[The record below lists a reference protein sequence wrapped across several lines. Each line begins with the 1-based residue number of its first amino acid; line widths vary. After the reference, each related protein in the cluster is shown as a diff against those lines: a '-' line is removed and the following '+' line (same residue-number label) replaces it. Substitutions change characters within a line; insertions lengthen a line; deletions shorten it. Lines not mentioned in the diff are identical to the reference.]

1 MENYKDKMTEGIHV
15 IDNKYTQASLK
26 DVCDYLNQDNVDLIS
41 ARVVNYNGHY
51 PKMEGNSLEVEV
63 YIHDE
68 SKAEAYLARAFKD
81 AVNDCHAQG
90 IHDFNIELIKNSAD
104 GVVFSLT
111 IGGHSMRESRSL
123 DIGDI
128 PNIPD
133 TTEKDV
139 SSETKLNQAF
149 NDEFDKK
156 IKENA
161 EVLKSYNEYEA
172 LKALKAAYEQLPEQ
186 LTVAD
191 LSDVVHIFN
200 ICYSSP
206 VRDKECKEKLW
217 AEDKTFV
224 NATCDIIGAWK
235 HQLTGAEYDAAV
247 KKHPFLTKLFHGSRE
262 DAIYNSDWGRRNVN
276 MATVSK
282 YLESCTWSGDTG
294 MTESKKHHYTLKER
308 GGNAHGIEFEPNGK
322 GGTNAVAV
330 KQVYYSGLSGRPE
343 DGPHLHADNRKGEL
357 VWKKDPDGLSDDD
370 LALAKKTYAVLKKKG
385 KLDDVSDKFDTDIAP
400 DLVRTGADDAVKIT
414 PDDAK
419 DDSDRYTLEIE
430 SAHSSLRENSVVEYY
445 YDQGDELPRTASGDG
460 MFDAKHYNIAIDDAS
475 DCLALVYITETGG
488 QKETVRKLSD
498 TYKQMDVEA
507 PLELFVATE
516 DKAPKEWFG
525 DDMEP
530 VVNGWSPNATL
541 HPSEPMAEA
550 DSRVRRKFMHLKT
563 ENLSVDDIELSFED
577 GASMEDITETARQIG
592 FINDVA
598 SDSPDKSMNGGANN
612 YGPVMSRQS
621 DDFIAEI
628 YDGNNPLCGLDEDK
642 IFIRFTYDGNKV
654 PEDFLDNVIS
664 IVNAMSA

>member
-1 MENYKDKMTEGIHV
+1 MGLRSNMKEGHYSA
-15 IDNKYTQASLK
+15 DNKYTQASLK
-26 DVCDYLNQDNVDLIS
+26 DVCDYLNQDNADLIS

-90 IHDFNIELIKNSAD
+90 IHDFDIELIKNSAD

-111 IGGHSMRESRSL
+111 IGGSMTESRSL

-128 PNIPD
+128 PNN
-133 TTEKDV
+133 TEKTI

-262 DAIYNSDWGRRNVN
+262 DAIFNGDWGRRNVN
-276 MATVSK
+276 MTAVSK
-282 YLESCTWSGDTG
+282 YLESCTWSGD
-294 MTESKKHHYTLKER
+294 K
-308 GGNAHGIEFEPNGK
+308 
-322 GGTNAVAV
+322 
-330 KQVYYSGLSGRPE
+330 
-343 DGPHLHADNRKGEL
+343 
-357 VWKKDPDGLSDDD
+357 
-370 LALAKKTYAVLKKKG
+370 
-385 KLDDVSDKFDTDIAP
+385 
-400 DLVRTGADDAVKIT
+400 
-414 PDDAK
+414 
-419 DDSDRYTLEIE
+419 
-430 SAHSSLRENSVVEYY
+430 
-445 YDQGDELPRTASGDG
+445 
-460 MFDAKHYNIAIDDAS
+460 
-475 DCLALVYITETGG
+475 
-488 QKETVRKLSD
+488 
-498 TYKQMDVEA
+498 
-507 PLELFVATE
+507 
-516 DKAPKEWFG
+516 
-525 DDMEP
+525 
-530 VVNGWSPNATL
+530 
-541 HPSEPMAEA
+541 
-550 DSRVRRKFMHLKT
+550 
-563 ENLSVDDIELSFED
+563 
-577 GASMEDITETARQIG
+577 
-592 FINDVA
+592 
-598 SDSPDKSMNGGANN
+598 
-612 YGPVMSRQS
+612 
-621 DDFIAEI
+621 
-628 YDGNNPLCGLDEDK
+628 
-642 IFIRFTYDGNKV
+642 
-654 PEDFLDNVIS
+654 
-664 IVNAMSA
+664 